1 MINTLYDIKNEYL
14 EIVNEIE
21 LLEGELTPELEYK
34 LKINQSD
41 LNNKAIAYH
50 SVILNKEAFNTT
62 VDNEIKRLQGLK
74 KQNNNVIDKLKNS
87 LVSAIELYGDFTIGT
102 NTFSLRKSERVE
114 VEDVNLLPKEFKT
127 VKVTEQ
133 ADKVEIKKALKLGQ
147 QIKNC
152 YIRTVYNLKIK

>member
-1 MINTLYDIKNEYL
+1 MINTLYEIKNEYL

-102 NTFSLRKSERVE
+102 NTFTLRKSERVE

>member
-1 MINTLYDIKNEYL
+1 MKTTLYEIKKEYI
-14 EIVNEIE
+14 EIVNELE

-41 LNNKAIAYH
+41 LNTKAIAYH

-62 VDNEIKRLQGLK
+62 IDNEIKRLNGLK
-74 KQNNNVIDKLKNS
+74 KQNNNSIDHLKNS
-87 LVSAIELYGDFTIGT
+87 LVSAIEVYGEFTIGT
-102 NTFSLRKSERVE
+102 NKFSLRKSERVE
-114 VEDVNLLPKEFKT
+114 IEDVNLLPKEFKT
-127 VKVTEQ
+127 IKVTEQ
-133 ADKVEIKKALKLGQ
+133 ADKVGIKKALKLGQ